1 MSRPVNALIADDES
15 HVRTFLRLCLKEV
28 GIEKIWEADD
38 GAQAIAMVKLHQ
50 PELVLLDI
58 NMPIMDGLEVLEQL
72 REMKPDLPV
81 VVVTVQSAMKTVLE
95 CVRLGAVAYVLKH
108 GSKEAAIQALRDAL
122 DRIEHGDPDEPSE
135 KN

>member
-1 MSRPVNALIADDES
+1 MSRPVNALIVDDES

-72 REMKPDLPV
+72 RQMRPDLPV

-108 GSKEAAIQALRDAL
+108 GSKETAIRALREAL
-122 DRIEHGDPDEPSE
+122 DRIENGDPDEPVGQA
-135 KN
+135 